1 MDLKNFIDAAAGRKK
16 ADIVFRNG
24 KIINVFTGE
33 IQENSLAVKDGR
45 ILGYGAYEG
54 EKEIDLNGAYLA
66 PGFVDAH
73 VHIESSLT
81 TPENFSSLVV
91 PRGTTTVIADP
102 HEIANVCGLDGI
114 RYMLEAS
121 RDLPLD
127 CLFMLPSC
135 VPATPFENSGAR
147 LEADDLAQL
156 IDEQRILGL
165 GEMMNYPALI
175 NGEEAVLD
183 KLRLALDRNKAIDGH
198 SPMVE
203 RKDLNAY
210 VGAGVKTDHECST
223 PDEMKA
229 RLRRGMY
236 VLIREGSAARNLASL
251 ISGVNAV
258 NMRRIAFCTDDKQP
272 EDILNDGHINYSIR
286 EAVSMGV
293 NPVWAVQMATINAC
307 ECYGLRNKGALAPGY
322 EADIVILEDLEKFRV
337 RQVYKK
343 GRLVAEDEK
352 PLDAVRSITGEKVR
366 ETVHIREILEEDF
379 VMPLEGDVIR
389 AIRILPHSLVTESAV
404 RKVERDEKGNFK
416 IHPDLDILKMA
427 VIERHSGKSKIG
439 LGLVENYRL
448 KGGAVASSIAHD
460 SHNLIVIGDNDADM
474 AQAAN
479 TLGELGG
486 GICVV
491 SGGKVLGSLELPI
504 AGIMSDQPAEV
515 VSKALSSLLEIA
527 LEKLGVNP
535 DLDPFMTLAFMALP
549 VIPEIKLT
557 DEGLFDVMKF
567 QFVDLCVK

>member
-1 MDLKNFIDAAAGRKK
+1 MDLKSYIDAAAGRKK

-127 CLFMLPSC
+127 CHFMLPSC
-135 VPATPFENSGAR
+135 VPATPFENSGAK
-147 LEADDLAQL
+147 LEAEDLAQL
-156 IDEQRILGL
+156 IDEERILGL
-165 GEMMNYPALI
+165 GEMMNYPGLI
-175 NGEEAVLD
+175 GGDEAVLN
-183 KLRLALDRNKAIDGH
+183 KLRLAIDRNKVVDGH

-210 VGAGVKTDHECST
+210 VGAGVRTDHECST
-223 PDEMKA
+223 PEEMKA

-236 VLIREGSAARNLASL
+236 VLIREGSAARNLAGL

-272 EDILNDGHINYSIR
+272 EDILKDGHINHNIR
-286 EAVSMGV
+286 KAVSLGI

-307 ECYGLRNKGALAPGY
+307 ECYGLKNKGALAPGY
-322 EADIVILEDLEKFRV
+322 EADIVILEDLEKFSV
-337 RQVYKK
+337 KEVYKK
-343 GRLVAEDEK
+343 GRLVARDGK
-352 PLDAVRSITGEKVR
+352 TLDPVRAIPGEKVR
-366 ETVHIREILEEDF
+366 ETVNIRKILEDDF
-379 VMPLEGDVIR
+379 IMPLEGDVIR
-389 AIRILPHSLVTESAV
+389 AIRIMPHSLVTESAV
-404 RKVERDEKGNFK
+404 RKVERDDKGNFK
-416 IHPDLDILKMA
+416 IHPNLDILKMA
-427 VIERHSGKSKIG
+427 VIERYSGRCHIG
-439 LGLVENYRL
+439 LGLIENYRL
-448 KGGAVASSIAHD
+448 KGGAIASSIAHD
-460 SHNLIVIGDNDADM
+460 SHNLIVVGDNDADM
-474 AQAAN
+474 ALAAN
-479 TLGELGG
+479 TLGDLGG
-486 GICVV
+486 GICIV
-491 SGGKVLGSLELPI
+491 SGGTVLGALELPI
-504 AGIMSDQPAEV
+504 AGIMSDQPAESV
-515 VSKALSSLLEIA
+515 RDALSVLLKIA

-549 VIPEIKLT
+549 VIPELKLT